1 MPVLRFA
8 GCLAGFFVPVC
19 VAGAA
24 LCLCACFYG
33 LAGVGCRCVRLS
45 VGVCACLCACG
56 VCAVPVVRPAALCVP
71 VWQVLPCVVLWVS
84 AGAALW
90 SALIRCAVV
99 LGCAFINKNKGL
111 QRFLNEKDYMRF
123 YLPINYS
130 IISIMSLPLFDYI
143 DYIMSI
149 ISCSANLQRTPPSKS
164 FGSYFLA
171 RVNYGN
177 LRR

>member
-1 MPVLRFA
+1 M
-8 GCLAGFFVPVC
+8 PVC
-19 VAGAA
+19 VAGAV

-33 LAGVGCRCVRLS
+33 LAGAGCHCVRLS
-45 VGVCACLCACG
+45 VCLWCLRCACG
-56 VCAVPVVRPAALCVP
+56 APCCAVGVCVAGFA
-71 VWQVLPCVVLWVS
+71 CVVLWVS

-90 SALIRCAVV
+90 SALMRCAVV
-99 LGCAFINKNKGL
+99 AGCAFINKNKGL
-111 QRFLNEKDYMRF
+111 QRFLNEKYYMRL
-123 YLPINYS
+123 YLPINYL

-143 DYIMSI
+143 DNIMSI

-171 RVNYGN
+171 KLNYGN